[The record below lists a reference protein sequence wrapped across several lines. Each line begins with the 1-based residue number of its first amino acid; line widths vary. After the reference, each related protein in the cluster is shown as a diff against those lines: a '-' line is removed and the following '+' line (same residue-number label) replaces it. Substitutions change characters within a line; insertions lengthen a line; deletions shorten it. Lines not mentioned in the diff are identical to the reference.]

1 MSGGTIDIADLVV
14 RYGAVPAVNGIS
26 FTVGQ
31 GEHVTLLGPSGCGKT
46 TTLRAVAGLE
56 EPAGGSI
63 YIDGETVF
71 SAAQRRNV
79 PTERRGVSMVFQSYA
94 VWPHMSVAENV
105 AYRLRVR
112 RWPKAQIAEAVGRAL
127 DLCGC

>member
-1 MSGGTIDIADLVV
+1 MSGETIEITDLVV

-26 FTVGQ
+26 FSVGQ

-63 YIDGETVF
+63 DIDGETVF
-71 SAAQRRNV
+71 SAAQQRNV
-79 PTERRGVSMVFQSYA
+79 PTEGRGVSMVFQSYA
-94 VWPHMSVAENV
+94 VWPHMSVAEN
-105 AYRLRVR
+105 
-112 RWPKAQIAEAVGRAL
+112 
-127 DLCGC
+127 

>member
-1 MSGGTIDIADLVV
+1 VSGGTIEITDLVV

-56 EPAGGSI
+56 EPVGGGI
-63 YIDGETVF
+63 RIDGDTVF

-105 AYRLRVR
+105 A
-112 RWPKAQIAEAVGRAL
+112 
-127 DLCGC
+127 